1 MTRVL
6 VTGAAG
12 FVGGAL
18 AARLAR
24 DPLAL
29 GAPPGALLLADAHR
43 PAPALEPTPAL
54 DGARWLTGD
63 LADPTYV
70 DALAAE
76 APDVVFHLA
85 SVPGGAAERD
95 PALGSAVNL
104 HGTLRLLE
112 QLARRAAPG
121 RPPVVVFT
129 STVAVYGA
137 PLPAQGVDA
146 ATPARPL
153 TSYGAHKLM
162 TEVLLADLSRRGA
175 LDGRSLRLPGIV
187 ARPPQAGG
195 HVSAFMSDLIHRLA
209 AGQAYTCPVSADAT
223 CWWMSVGCCVDN
235 LLRAARWPAA
245 GLDAGRVWQM
255 PVLHASVGELVA
267 ALARRFGD
275 ERRALVTWAP
285 QDAVEQQFGRQ
296 PPLATPAARALGLAD
311 DGTLDRLI
319 ERALHPGA

>member
-1 MTRVL
+1 MKVL
-6 VTGAAG
+6 ITGAAG
-12 FVGGAL
+12 FVGDAL
-18 AARLAR
+18 AARLMCN
-24 DPLAL
+24 PQAL
-29 GAPPGALLLADAHR
+29 GTPVDALLLADAR
-43 PAPALEPTPAL
+43 QPTPTPTPAL
-54 DGARWLTGD
+54 DGARWLTGN
-63 LADPTYV
+63 LADPAYV
-70 DALAAE
+70 DSLAAE

-112 QLARRAAPG
+112 QLARSAP
-121 RPPVVVFT
+121 PALAPVVVFT

-137 PLPAQGVDA
+137 PLPPQGVDA
-146 ATPARPL
+146 ATPTRPL

-162 TEVLLADLSRRGA
+162 TEILLADLSRRGV

-209 AGQAYTCPVSADAT
+209 VGQPYTCPVSAEAT
-223 CWWMSVGCCVDN
+223 CWWMSIGCCVDN
-235 LLRAARWPAA
+235 LLRAARWPVA

-267 ALARRFGD
+267 ALAQRFGD
-275 ERRALVTWAP
+275 DRHALVTWAP
-285 QDAVEQQFGRQ
+285 QEAVEQQFGRQ
-296 PPLATPAARALGLAD
+296 PPLNAPTARALGLVD
-311 DGTLDRLI
+311 DGTLDQLI
-319 ERALHPGA
+319 ERALHPSA